1 MNSAL
6 RILLRLITLV
16 FGISLVIVILAGSFW
31 YMWQDARGRTPQVSF
46 EITADKIEHG
56 VLGLY
61 LRYRGRDVTEP
72 ADPND
77 SRLITFVVESGES
90 PGTVAWHLEQA
101 GLIKDSELFRR
112 VVQYW
117 GADQDIQAGVYSLR
131 PSMTMEEIMRE
142 LRTGRKPSVT
152 VTIPEGWRAEQ
163 IAAALEEAQ
172 VVSAEEFLQVV
183 RQWRDDYD
191 FLQDR
196 PVGSAVTLEG
206 FLFPDTYQLPLQAEA
221 IQVVDI
227 MLQNWD
233 RRVSEELR
241 AKAQERGM
249 TLYEVVTMASII
261 EREAVIPEERP
272 VIAGVYYNR
281 LKEGMYLQAD
291 PTVQYA
297 LGYNAESGK
306 WWENIT
312 QEQYSSVDSPYN
324 TYLNPGLPPGP
335 ICNPGLAA
343 IRAALEPEENN
354 YLFFV
359 HVGEGRHVFA
369 ETYEEHL
376 QNYEAVG
383 EQPPAIRD

>member
-6 RILLRLITLV
+6 RILLRLVTLV
-16 FGISLVIVILAGSFW
+16 FGISLAVVILTGSFW
-31 YMWQDARGRTPQVSF
+31 YMWQDARGRSPQVSF
-46 EITADKIEHG
+46 EITTDKIEHG

-61 LRYRGRDVTEP
+61 LRYRGTEVTEP
-72 ADPND
+72 ADPDN
-77 SRLITFVVESGES
+77 SRLMTFVVELGES
-90 PGTVAWHLEQA
+90 PGTVAWHLEEM
-101 GLIKDSELFRR
+101 GLIKDSDLFRR

-117 GADQDIQAGVYSLR
+117 GADQDIQAGVYSLT

-142 LRTGRKPSVT
+142 LRTGRMPTVT

-172 VVSAEEFLQVV
+172 VVSAEEFMQAV

-191 FLQDR
+191 FLRDR
-196 PVGSAVTLEG
+196 PVGSAVTMEG
-206 FLFPDTYQLPLQAEA
+206 FLFPDTYQLPLQAQA
-221 IQVVDI
+221 SQVLDI

-233 RRVSEELR
+233 RRVSADLR
-241 AKAQERGM
+241 AKAQERGL
-249 TLYEVVTMASII
+249 TLYEVVTMASIV
-261 EREAVIPEERP
+261 EREAVVPEERP
-272 VIAGVYYNR
+272 VISGVYHNR

-297 LGYNAESGK
+297 LGYDAESDK

-312 QEQYSSVDSPYN
+312 QEQYSSVESPYN

-335 ICNPGLAA
+335 ICNPGMAA
-343 IRAALEPEENN
+343 IEAALEPEDNN

-376 QNYEAVG
+376 RNYEAVG
-383 EQPPAIRD
+383 GQPPAIRE

>member
-1 MNSAL
+1 VNSAL
-6 RILLRLITLV
+6 RILLRLVTLV
-16 FGISLVIVILAGSFW
+16 LGISLVIVILVGSFW

-46 EITADKIEHG
+46 EITADKIERG

-61 LRYRGRDVTEP
+61 LRYRGSDVTEP
-72 ADPND
+72 ADPDATNAV
-77 SRLITFVVESGES
+77 TFVVELGES
-90 PGTVAWHLEQA
+90 PATIAWHLEEM

-117 GADQDIQAGVYSLR
+117 GADQDIQAGVYSLM

-163 IAAALEEAQ
+163 IAAALEEAG
-172 VVSAEEFLQVV
+172 VVSAEEFMQVV
-183 RQWRDDYD
+183 HQWRDDYD
-191 FLQDR
+191 FLRDR
-196 PVGSAVTLEG
+196 PVGSATSVEG
-206 FLFPDTYQLPLQAEA
+206 FLFPDTYQLPLQTEA
-221 IQVVDI
+221 IQVLDI

-233 RRVSEELR
+233 RRVSPELR
-241 AKAQERGM
+241 AKAEERGL
-249 TLYEVVTMASII
+249 TLYEVVTMASIV
-261 EREAVIPEERP
+261 EREAVIAEERP

-281 LKEGMYLQAD
+281 LVEGMHLQAD

-297 LGYNAESGK
+297 LGYNVESGK
-306 WWENIT
+306 WWEDIT
-312 QEQYSSVDSPYN
+312 QEQYSSVESPYN
-324 TYLNPGLPPGP
+324 TYVNPGLPPGP

-343 IRAALEPEENN
+343 IEAALEPEESN

-376 QNYEAVG
+376 RNYEAVG
-383 EQPPAIRD
+383 GQPPAIRE